1 MSSTRSSAFELA
13 VLALM
18 ADAPVHGYELRQR
31 LATTL
36 GSLRVF
42 SYGSLYP
49 MLRRL
54 ETAGLIDSTG
64 ELPDPDALPLSSKRS
79 RVVYRIT
86 ADGKERLA
94 DLLGDTGPASWTD
107 DGFEVHLAF
116 FSHIRPETRVR
127 ILEGRRRRLEE
138 RREKLRASLARRAER
153 RDRIDAYTEQL
164 QQLGLEATDREVRWL
179 EELIATER
187 NNSPPDD

>member
-1 MSSTRSSAFELA
+1 MATPRSSAFELA
-13 VLALM
+13 ILGLL
-18 ADAPVHGYELRQR
+18 ADAPIHGYELRQR
-31 LATTL
+31 LSTSL
-36 GSLRVF
+36 GSLRVL

-54 ETAGLIDSTG
+54 EAAGSIASAT
-64 ELPDPDALPLSSKRS
+64 EAPDPDALPLSSKRS

-94 DLLGDTGPASWTD
+94 DLLGDTGPDSWTD

-116 FSHIRPETRVR
+116 FSRIRPETRVR

-179 EELIATER
+179 EELINTER

>member
-1 MSSTRSSAFELA
+1 MTGTRTSAFELA
-13 VLALM
+13 ILGLM

-49 MLRRL
+49 MLRKL
-54 ETAGLIDSTG
+54 ETAGLVASA
-64 ELPDPDALPLSSKRS
+64 EEARDPDALPLSSKRS

-116 FSHIRPETRVR
+116 FSRIRPETRVR